1 MKKNFI
7 NIVSFTSLAL
17 AGIISGLFSFITT
30 NFLNKFFNNDKN

>member
-17 AGIISGLFSFITT
+17 AGVVSGFFSFIT
-30 NFLNKFFNNDKN
+30 NHILNKYIKNDKN